1 MDCCYSN
8 INLKLVKFVSKPE
21 IMSPAGD
28 QVSLQTAINAGC
40 DAVYFG
46 VEGLN
51 MRAAAKNFTV
61 NDLPEISAL
70 CHKNNVKAYLT
81 LNVIVYESELE
92 TANKILNAAKSAG
105 IDAVICWDFSVI
117 QMAEKIGLPIF
128 LSTQMS
134 VSNSESL
141 VFFYKKLG
149 IKRFV
154 LARECSLDDIIKI
167 QEKMRE
173 ILGKESEKI
182 EIEVFVHGAMC
193 VSVSGRCFLSQ
204 NQFGKSG
211 NRGECVQPCRR
222 EYLIT
227 DKEEEFSFRLG
238 NNYIL
243 SPKDLCTLPFIEK
256 LIEAGISSFKIEGR
270 NRNPEYVSTV
280 TAAYRKAVDFY
291 FANKTNKNF
300 VEEFEFFKKE
310 LVTELEKVYNRGFS
324 TGFFLGKPVDEWTK
338 KYGSS
343 STTFKL
349 YSGTVKKYFRKAGVA
364 EIKIE
369 NEEFIKGD
377 EIIFQGATTGSHS
390 QIAGSIEIEHQQIQT
405 AGRGQLVAVKT
416 SLRVRPNDRVFVVR
430 KRK

>member
-1 MDCCYSN
+1 M
-8 INLKLVKFVSKPE
+8 KKPE

-28 QVSLQTAINAGC
+28 QISLQSAINAGC

-51 MRAAAKNFTV
+51 MRAAAKNFTIK
-61 NDLPEISAL
+61 DLPEISAL
-70 CHKNNVKAYLT
+70 CHENNVKAYLT

-92 TANKILNAAKSAG
+92 TADQILKAAKTAK
-105 IDAVICWDFSVI
+105 IDAVICWDFAVV

-134 VSNSESL
+134 VSNSESIL
-141 VFFYKKLG
+141 FFYKNLG
-149 IKRFV
+149 VKRFV

-167 QEKMRE
+167 QENLKKV
-173 ILGKESEKI
+173 LGTKAEEI

-204 NQFGKSG
+204 NQIGKSG

-222 EYLIT
+222 EYVIT
-227 DKEEEFSFRLG
+227 DKEGEFSYQLE

-243 SPKDLCTLPFIEK
+243 SPKDLCSMPFIEK

-280 TAAYRKAVDFY
+280 TKAYRKAVDYY
-291 FANKTNKNF
+291 FENKSTKNF
-300 VEEFEFFKKE
+300 KEEFEDFKKE
-310 LVTELEKVYNRGFS
+310 LIKYVEKVYHRGFS
-324 TGFFLGKPVDEWTK
+324 NGFFLGKPVDEWTT

-343 STTFKL
+343 SSTFKL
-349 YSGTVKKYFRKAGVA
+349 YSGTVKKYFRKPGVA

-369 NEEFIKGD
+369 NEEFDIGD
-377 EIIFQGATTGSHS
+377 EIIFQGPTTGSVS
-390 QIAGSIEIEHQQIQT
+390 QIAESIEIEHQQIQT
-405 AGRGQLVAVKT
+405 AKRGELIAVKT
-416 SLRVRPNDRVFVVR
+416 LERVRPNDRVFVVR
-430 KRK
+430 QRST

>member
-1 MDCCYSN
+1 MP
-8 INLKLVKFVSKPE
+8 KPE

-28 QVSLQTAINAGC
+28 QVSLQAAINAGC

-51 MRAAAKNFTV
+51 MRAAAKNFTIDV
-61 NDLPEISAL
+61 LPEISAL
-70 CHKNNVKAYLT
+70 CHKNNVKVYLT

-92 TANKILNAAKSAG
+92 IANQILVAAKKAE
-105 IDAVICWDFSVI
+105 IDAVICWDFAVI
-117 QMAEKIGLPIF
+117 QMSKKIGLPVF

-141 VFFYKKLG
+141 VSLYKNFG

-167 QEKMRE
+167 QKNFQKK
-173 ILGKESEKI
+173 LGQEAEKI

-204 NQFGKSG
+204 NQIGKSG

-227 DKEEEFSFRLG
+227 DKEGEFSYQLE

-243 SPKDLCTLPFIEK
+243 SPKDLCALPFIEE

-270 NRNPEYVSTV
+270 NRNPEYVSIV
-280 TAAYRKAVDFY
+280 TAVYRKAVDFY
-291 FANKTNKNF
+291 FENKLKENF
-300 VEEFEFFKKE
+300 KENFETLKKE
-310 LVTELEKVYNRGFS
+310 LTKEVEKVYHRGFS
-324 TGFFLGKPVDEWTK
+324 NGFFLGKPVNEWTK

-343 STTFKL
+343 SSTYKL
-349 YSGTVKKYFRKAGVA
+349 YSGTVKKYFRKPGVA

-369 NEEFIKGD
+369 NEEFNIGD
-377 EIIFQGATTGSHS
+377 EIIFQGPTTGSVS
-390 QIAGSIEIEHQQIQT
+390 QIAESIEIEHQQIQT
-405 AGRGQLVAVKT
+405 ASRGQLIAVKT
-416 SLRVRPNDRVFVVR
+416 FERVRPNDRVFVVR
-430 KRK
+430 SREIKQN